1 MFGGAIFFS
10 PLLRSS
16 ETMELMDPEDKK
28 RLELDLMF
36 KLEHVEGDK

>member
-1 MFGGAIFFS
+1 
-10 PLLRSS
+10 
-16 ETMELMDPEDKK
+16 MELMDPEDKK